1 MRILVAE
8 DNPANREL
16 IREIL
21 EVQGYEVLEAANG
34 LEALEQIEEKLP
46 DLVLMDI
53 QMPLIDGLEAVSKLR
68 RNARF
73 SKLPVVALTAYAMS
87 GDEEKALMAGFNG
100 YLPKPMDVKQLLHYL
115 EQFTPPDPSRKTLP
129 D

>member
-21 EVQGYEVLEAANG
+21 EVQGYEVLEAVNG
-34 LEALEQIEEKLP
+34 LEALEQIEENLP

-68 RNARF
+68 RDERF
-73 SKLPVVALTAYAMS
+73 SKLPVIALTAYAMS
-87 GDEEKALMAGFNG
+87 GDEEKALMAGFDA
-100 YLPKPMDVKQLLHYL
+100 YLPKPMDVKQLLLYVQ
-115 EQFTPPDPSRKTLP
+115 QFTAQDHS
-129 D
+129 

>member
-1 MRILVAE
+1 MKILVAE

-21 EVQGYEVLEAANG
+21 ELQGHEVLEAKNG

-53 QMPLIDGLEAVSKLR
+53 QMPLIDGLEAVTKLR
-68 RNARF
+68 SDERF
-73 SKLPVVALTAYAMS
+73 GKLPVIALTAYAMN
-87 GDEEKALMAGFNG
+87 GDEEKALMAGFDG
-100 YLPKPMDVKQLLHYL
+100 YLPKPMDVRQLLLYL
-115 EQFTPPDPSRKTLP
+115 QQFTPQDQS
-129 D
+129 